1 MDFRKITAIALAPL
15 SWAFRVVVGLVILFE
30 EWGWPI
36 LGRWMAA
43 IAQLPILR
51 QLEHF
56 LKALPPYGAL
66 AALVLPSLVLLP
78 IKLCAVWLL
87 AHGYAGFGV
96 AVVILAKLAGTAVL
110 AWLFQLIQPSLM
122 TLPWFAQLYRR
133 WLAWKAELIAWV
145 RASVA
150 WRVSRGVK
158 RQARML
164 ARHLRKIIKL

>member
-15 SWAFRVVVGLVILFE
+15 IWAFRVVVGLVILFE
-30 EWGWPI
+30 EWGWPL
-36 LGRWMAA
+36 LGRWMATLA
-43 IAQLPILR
+43 RLPILR

-56 LKALPPYGAL
+56 LKTLPPYGAL

-78 IKLCAVWLL
+78 IKLCALWLL
-87 AHGYAGFGV
+87 AHGYAWVGV

-122 TLPWFAQLYRR
+122 NLSWFATLYRR

-145 RASVA
+145 RASAA
-150 WRVSRGVK
+150 WRFSRGVK
-158 RQARML
+158 RQVRTVARN
-164 ARHLRKIIKL
+164 LRKIIKL